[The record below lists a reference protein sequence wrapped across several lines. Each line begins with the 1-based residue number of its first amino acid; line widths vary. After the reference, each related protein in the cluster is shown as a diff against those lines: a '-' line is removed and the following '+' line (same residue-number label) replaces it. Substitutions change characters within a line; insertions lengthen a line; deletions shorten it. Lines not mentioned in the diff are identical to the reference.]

1 MKVTPTEPGQQESRV
16 HIYRTGDPP
25 QAQDGRADLRR
36 RGPGLTKTGPRP
48 RRKAAAGSPQS
59 ARCAGKGEAC
69 LLGFLRVS
77 CPGKRGRSSLGGGE
91 GTCRRG
97 GGGGSGPVSGRRS
110 RRAERSPLFCP
121 RLRLLLPLELSAHPG
136 ATLWGTVSRTPPVVC
151 PGNSLLPRAQDTPP
165 IFGLFS
171 FFLLEGLER

>member
-1 MKVTPTEPGQQESRV
+1 M

-97 GGGGSGPVSGRRS
+97 GGGGLWACFGEKVEAGG
-110 RRAERSPLFCP
+110 AISPL
-121 RLRLLLPLELSAHPG
+121 LSASP
-136 ATLWGTVSRTPPVVC
+136 SPP
-151 PGNSLLPRAQDTPP
+151 SA
-165 IFGLFS
+165 
-171 FFLLEGLER
+171 